1 MIALLGA
8 LEEEVSDLRRQMT
21 LEEIPAIPGC
31 HLSRGEDRGRDVLL
45 AQTGIGRERV
55 EAATKLILERYP
67 VTTLVSLG
75 FAGALVEELEVGD
88 VVICSTVH
96 CATGRIEEATRQRS
110 YCSDD
115 GLLRLAT
122 NALEGTTARYHVG
135 SGVTVPRIV
144 SSPAKKQ
151 ELGQAF
157 QAYIVDMESYWI
169 ARIASYK
176 RIPFVAVRAI
186 SDARRDN
193 LPPFDQMLTTN
204 GRWQWKKT
212 LSHFLHHPQHL
223 AALPGLS
230 RDVRRARRNL
240 TVSVEC
246 LVAELQHQG
255 EVLS

>member
-21 LEEIPAIPGC
+21 LDEVLALPAC
-31 HLSRGEDRGRDVLL
+31 HLSRGKVRGRDVLL
-45 AQTGIGRERV
+45 AQTGLGRERV

-67 VTTLVSLG
+67 VTTLISLG
-75 FAGALVEELEVGD
+75 FAGALAEELEVGD
-88 VVICSTVH
+88 VVIYSTVH
-96 CATGRIEEATRQRS
+96 CATGRIEEATKQRS

-122 NALEGTTARYHVG
+122 DALEGTTVRFCIG
-135 SGVTVPRIV
+135 SGVTVPRLV
-144 SSPAKKQ
+144 SSPVEKQ
-151 ELGQAF
+151 GLGQAF
-157 QAYIVDMESYWI
+157 HAHIVDMESYWI
-169 ARIASYK
+169 ARIASSK

-186 SDARRDN
+186 SDARRDS

-212 LSHFLHHPQHL
+212 LSHFFRHPQHL

-230 RDVRRARRNL
+230 RNAWRARRNL

-246 LVAELQHQG
+246 LVAELQRQG